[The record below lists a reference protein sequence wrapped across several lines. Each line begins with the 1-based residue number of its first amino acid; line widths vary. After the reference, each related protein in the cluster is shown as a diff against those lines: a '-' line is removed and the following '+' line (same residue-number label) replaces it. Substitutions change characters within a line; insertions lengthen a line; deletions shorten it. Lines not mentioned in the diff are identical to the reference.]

1 MLFRT
6 LILKTSELGFVRRL
20 VTQSFIFRPLVRRFV
35 AGETLEEA
43 IAAAEVLAK
52 DGFGVSLDLLGENVA
67 TLEEARAGRD
77 AYIEVIDGIE
87 KSRFTENIN
96 ISIKL
101 TALGLDQSLEEAETN
116 FRLLLT
122 KAAEHDIF
130 VRADMEASDYTEQ
143 TIAMV
148 ERVYKDH
155 SNTGTVLQSMM
166 RRSPDDVQRLIK
178 LGCRVRVVKG
188 AYLEDETVAYKEK
201 AQVDA
206 AYIEMSKTLLKNGS
220 YPAIATHDE
229 DIVKPLLNFIKEE
242 KIEPARYEWQML
254 YGIRPDLQQKLLEDG
269 HNVRVY
275 VPYGSQWYPYFS
287 RRLAER
293 PANMLFIMKALLK
306 GKGSKKALKGH

>member
-6 LILKTSELGFVRRL
+6 LILKTSELGFVRSL
-20 VTQSFIFRPLVRRFV
+20 VTKSFLFRPLVHRFV

-43 IAAAEVLAK
+43 ITAAEVLAK

-77 AYIEVIDGIE
+77 AYIEVIDGIA
-87 KSRFTENIN
+87 KSRFAEKIN

-122 KAAEHDIF
+122 KASEHDIF

-143 TIAMV
+143 TMAMV
-148 ERVYKDH
+148 ERVYADLP
-155 SNTGTVLQSMM
+155 NTGTVLQSMM

-178 LGCRVRVVKG
+178 LGCRVRMVKG
-188 AYLEDETVAYKEK
+188 AYLEDEKVALQDKS
-201 AQVDA
+201 QVDD
-206 AYIEMSKTLLKNGS
+206 AYISMTKTLLKES
-220 YPAIATHDE
+220 DYPAIATHDE
-229 DIVKPLLNFIKEE
+229 EIVKPLLDFIEQE
-242 KIEPARYEWQML
+242 KIDRANYEWQML
-254 YGIRPDLQQKLLEDG
+254 YGIRTDLQQKLLEDG

-275 VPYGSQWYPYFS
+275 LPYGSQWYPYFS

-293 PANMLFIMKALLK
+293 PANLLFIMKALLK
-306 GKGSKKALKGH
+306 GKGSKKALKGR